1 MFARAVAATI
11 APTHPLRRNDMSTM
25 VSPSAARVR
34 NQRVW
39 TESAE
44 RLYSGRIDEFLE
56 LWREDGRYEVAYPI
70 AGFPAAVEGREAL
83 GALFA
88 GFGAAARSIAVHE
101 VRFHQTDDPDV
112 AFVEERMVAELHDGG
127 RYENRL
133 VMRVTFRDGLIAE
146 VLEYYGEVAHR
157 DLLRRLGLVGG

>member
-1 MFARAVAATI
+1 
-11 APTHPLRRNDMSTM
+11 MSTTI
-25 VSPSAARVR
+25 SPSAARVR

-44 RLYSGRIDEFLE
+44 LLYAGRIDEFLG
-56 LWREDGRYEVAYPI
+56 LWSEDARYEVAYPI
-70 AGFPAAVEGREAL
+70 ADFPAAIEGREAL

-88 GFGAAARSIAVHE
+88 GFGAAASSIAVHD

-112 AFVEERMVAELHDGG
+112 AFVEERMVAELRDGG

-133 VMRVTFRDGLIAE
+133 VLRVSFRDGLIAE
-146 VLEYYGEVAHR
+146 VLEYYGEAAHQ
-157 DLLRRLGLVGG
+157 DLLRRLGRVGG